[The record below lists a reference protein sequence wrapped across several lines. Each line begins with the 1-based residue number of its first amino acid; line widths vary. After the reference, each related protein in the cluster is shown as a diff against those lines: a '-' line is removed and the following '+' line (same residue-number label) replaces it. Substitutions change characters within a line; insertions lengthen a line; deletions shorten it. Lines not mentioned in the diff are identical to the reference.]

1 MPNSYSVITQIT
13 NESMRVAHQSL
24 KFLGTIDRQ
33 YDDSFAKSGAKIGSS
48 LRVRKP
54 DEFTVSTTSRVM
66 DLQEQ
71 AEGYETITLASQ
83 YHVDMY
89 MTSDEMTLSLDKLSE
104 RKIQPAVKRLVSKV
118 ESVVL
123 QGCTKG
129 TYNCQGSAGTAL
141 AASASLAAFTGARAR
156 INQGLAPM
164 SDRHLQIDSVSMG
177 SVVDGVKGLFAPEP
191 KLSKAFNEGYYGR
204 AIGCDWYE
212 NDHVYTHTVGSD
224 ATGSTDASA
233 AVTDGGTAVT
243 PDSSGDTMSL
253 LAGDVFTIAGVF
265 ACHPETKVAYPYLQQ
280 FTVVSGT
287 TAILEISPPTYLTG
301 AKQNVCSS
309 AGAALATTDFN
320 DKTITVVGT
329 ASSSYRE
336 PLMYHK
342 EAFAFVTADLPLFSG
357 ADKCARLTEDG
368 LSLRVWQD
376 GDIINDRMLLRID
389 MLFGYKVLRPAWAC
403 RLIGSAS
410 A

>member
-1 MPNSYSVITQIT
+1 MSNSFSTITQIT
-13 NESMRVAHQSL
+13 NESMRVAHASL
-24 KFLGTIDRQ
+24 KFLGTMDRQ
-33 YDDSFAKSGAKIGSS
+33 YDPSFAKTGAKIGST

-54 DEFTVSTTSRVM
+54 DEFTVSTSSRVM

-71 AEGYETITLASQ
+71 AEGYEELTLATQ

-89 MTSDEMTLSLDKLSE
+89 MTSDEMTMDLDKLSE
-104 RKIQPAVKRLVSKV
+104 RKIKPAVKRLVSKV

-129 TYNCQGSAGTAL
+129 VYNCQGTAGTAL
-141 AASASLAAFTGARAR
+141 ANSGDLAAFVNARAR

-164 SDRHLQIDSVSMG
+164 DDRYLQIDSVSMG
-177 SVVDGVKGLFAPEP
+177 AVVNGVKGLFAPQD
-191 KLSKAFNEGYYGR
+191 KIGKAFNEGYYGR
-204 AIGCDWYE
+204 AIGTDWYE

-224 ATGSTDASA
+224 VTGKLDATA
-233 AVTDGGTAVT
+233 AVTDGGSAMTL
-243 PDSSGDTMSL
+243 DSSGDTMSL
-253 LAGDVFTIAGVF
+253 LAGDVFTVAGVF
-265 ACHPETKVAYPYLQQ
+265 ACHPETKVAFPYLQQ

-287 TAILEISPPTYLTG
+287 TGILAVSPSTYFTG
-301 AKQNVCSS
+301 AKQNICTAAS
-309 AGAALATTDFN
+309 AAVTATTFN
-320 DKTITVVGT
+320 DAVVTPVG
-329 ASSSYRE
+329 AINASYRQ

-342 EAFAFVTADLPLFSG
+342 EAFAFVTADLPLFAG

>member
-1 MPNSYSVITQIT
+1 MSNSFSTITQIT
-13 NESMRVAHQSL
+13 NESMRVAHASL

-33 YDDSFAKSGAKIGSS
+33 YDDSFAKTGHKIGQT

-54 DEFTVSTTSRVM
+54 DEFLVSTSSRVM

-71 AEGYETITLASQ
+71 AEGYEELTLATQ

-89 MTSDEMTLSLDKLSE
+89 MTSDEMTMSLDKLSE

-118 ESVVL
+118 ESTVL

-129 TYNCQGSAGTAL
+129 VYNVGGTAGTAL
-141 AASASLAAFTGARAR
+141 ANSGDLAAFVNARAR

-164 SDRHLQIDSVSMG
+164 DNRYLQIDSVSMG
-177 SVVDGVKGLFAPEP
+177 AVVNGVKGLFAPQD
-191 KLSKAFNEGYYGR
+191 KIGKAFNEGYYGR
-204 AIGCDWYE
+204 AIGTDWYE

-233 AVTDGGTAVT
+233 GVTDGGTT
-243 PDSSGDTMSL
+243 ITIEDSGDTMSL
-253 LAGDVFTIAGVF
+253 LAGDVFTVAGCY
-265 ACHPETKVAYPYLQQ
+265 AAHPETKVVFPYLQQ

-287 TAILEISPPTYLTG
+287 TGALTVSPPTYLTG

-309 AGAALATTDFN
+309 TGAQLATTDFN
-320 DKTITVVGT
+320 DQTITVVGT
-329 ASSSYRE
+329 ASSSYRQ

-342 EAFAFVTADLPLFSG
+342 EAFAFVTADLPLFAG

-403 RLIGSAS
+403 RLVGSA

>member
-1 MPNSYSVITQIT
+1 MSNSFSTITQIT
-13 NESMRVAHQSL
+13 NESMRIAHASL
-24 KFLGTIDRQ
+24 KFLGTVDRQ
-33 YDDSFAKSGAKIGSS
+33 YDDSFAKTGAKIGST

-54 DEFTVSTTSRVM
+54 DEFTVSTSSRVM

-71 AEGYETITLASQ
+71 AEGYEELTLATQ

-89 MTSDEMTLSLDKLSE
+89 MTSDEMTMSLDKLSE

-129 TYNCQGSAGTAL
+129 VYNVGGTAGTAL
-141 AASASLAAFTGARAR
+141 ANSGDLSAFVNARAR

-164 SDRHLQIDSVSMG
+164 DNRYLQIDSVSMG
-177 SVVDGVKGLFAPEP
+177 AVVNGVKGLFAPQD
-191 KLSKAFNEGYYGR
+191 KIGKAFNEGYYGR
-204 AIGCDWYE
+204 AIGTDWYE

-233 AVTDGGTAVT
+233 GVTDGGTT
-243 PDSSGDTMSL
+243 ITIEDSGDTMSL
-253 LAGDVFTIAGVF
+253 LAGDVFTVAGVY
-265 ACHPETKVAYPYLQQ
+265 ACHPETKVVFPYLQQ

-287 TAILEISPPTYLTG
+287 TGALTVSPPTYLTG

-309 AGAALATTDFN
+309 TGAQLATTDFN
-320 DKTITVVGT
+320 DQTMTVVGT
-329 ASSSYRE
+329 ASSSYRQ

-342 EAFAFVTADLPLFSG
+342 EAFAFVTADLPLFAG

-403 RLIGSAS
+403 RLIGSA

>member
-1 MPNSYSVITQIT
+1 MSNSFSTITQIT
-13 NESMRVAHQSL
+13 NESMRVAHASL
-24 KFLGTIDRQ
+24 KFLGTVDRQ
-33 YDDSFAKSGAKIGSS
+33 YDDSFAKTGAKIGST

-54 DEFTVSTTSRVM
+54 DEFTVSTSSRVM

-71 AEGYETITLASQ
+71 AEGYEELTLATQ

-89 MTSDEMTLSLDKLSE
+89 MTSDEMTMSLDKLSE

-129 TYNCQGSAGTAL
+129 VYNVGGTAGTAL
-141 AASASLAAFTGARAR
+141 ANSGDLSAFVNARAR

-164 SDRHLQIDSVSMG
+164 DNRYLQIDSVSMG
-177 SVVDGVKGLFAPEP
+177 AVVNGVKGLFAPQD
-191 KLSKAFNEGYYGR
+191 KIGKAFNEGYYGR
-204 AIGCDWYE
+204 AIGTDWYE

-233 AVTDGGTAVT
+233 GVTDGGTT
-243 PDSSGDTMSL
+243 ITIEDSGDTMSL
-253 LAGDVFTIAGVF
+253 LAGDVFTVAGVY
-265 ACHPETKVAYPYLQQ
+265 ACHPETKVVFPYLQQ

-287 TAILEISPPTYLTG
+287 TGALTVSPPTYLTG

-309 AGAALATTDFN
+309 TGAQLATTDFN
-320 DKTITVVGT
+320 DQTMTVVGT
-329 ASSSYRE
+329 ASSSYRQ

-342 EAFAFVTADLPLFSG
+342 EAFAFVTADLPLFAG

-403 RLIGSAS
+403 RLIGSA